1 MTKDGANNGAI
12 DTPPDRE
19 PETTSQPND
28 LFGWFTDG
36 LSALVLF
43 ALMVMTCIDVFGRE
57 LLNAPLNGA
66 TELTQLMMGVI
77 VFAVLPVVSYR
88 EEHITVDLL
97 DKWFPRR
104 LAPSRQVILNLAA
117 GVMMAVVCWRV
128 WIIGEFQMEYGDGT
142 EFLRIPLGPVSYFIA
157 ILSGITS
164 IALFI
169 NVYRH
174 ITGRAEIRSQDPRLN
189 Q

>member
-1 MTKDGANNGAI
+1 MTDDGAGDA
-12 DTPPDRE
+12 PPTNTLKSE
-19 PETTSQPND
+19 SQSDNM
-28 LFGWFTDG
+28 FGWLTDG

-57 LLNAPLNGA
+57 LLNTPLNGA
-66 TELTQLMMGVI
+66 TELTQLMMGAI
-77 VFAVLPVVSYR
+77 VFAVLPIVSFR

-104 LAPSRQVILNLAA
+104 FAPSRQVILNLAA
-117 GVMMAVVCWRV
+117 GIMMAVVCWRV

-142 EFLRIPLGPVSYFIA
+142 EFLRIPLGPVSYFIS

-164 IALFI
+164 VALFI
-169 NVYRH
+169 KMYRH

>member
-1 MTKDGANNGAI
+1 MADKRADGI
-12 DTPPDRE
+12 TPDTTPDPESPPDK
-19 PETTSQPND
+19 
-28 LFGWFTDG
+28 LFGWLSDG

-57 LLNAPLNGA
+57 ILGAPLDGA
-66 TELTQLMMGVI
+66 TELTQLMMGVL
-77 VFAVLPVVSYR
+77 VFAVLPVVSFR

-104 LAPSRQVILNLAA
+104 LAPPRQVVLNLLS

-128 WIIGEFQMEYGDGT
+128 WVIGEFQMEYGDST
-142 EFLRIPLGPVSYFIA
+142 EFLRIPLGPVSYFISVM
-157 ILSGITS
+157 SGIA
-164 IALFI
+164 ALELFA
-169 NVYRH
+169 NVFRH
-174 ITGRAEIRSQDPRLN
+174 LTGRARIRSHDPRLN

>member
-1 MTKDGANNGAI
+1 MEDPVPTGT
-12 DTPPDRE
+12 DTDTEGR
-19 PETTSQPND
+19 PNK
-28 LFGWFTDG
+28 LFGWLTDG
-36 LSALVLF
+36 LSAFVLF

-77 VFAVLPVVSYR
+77 VFAVLPVVSLR

-104 LAPSRQVILNLAA
+104 LAPSRQVMLNLMA
-117 GVMMAVVCWRV
+117 GIMMAVVCWRV
-128 WIIGEFQMEYGDGT
+128 WIIGEFQVEYGDGT
-142 EFLRIPLGPVSYFIA
+142 EFLQIPLGPVSYFIS
-157 ILSGITS
+157 ILSGITA
-164 IALFI
+164 IALFV

-174 ITGRAEIRSQDPRLN
+174 LTGRAEIRSQDPRLN

>member
-1 MTKDGANNGAI
+1 MADNVPPEM
-12 DTPPDRE
+12 DTPSEGR
-19 PETTSQPND
+19 SNRW
-28 LFGWFTDG
+28 FGWLTDG
-36 LSALVLF
+36 LSAFVLF

-57 LLNAPLNGA
+57 ILGAPLDGA

-77 VFAVLPVVSYR
+77 VFAVLPVVSLR

-104 LAPSRQVILNLAA
+104 LAPPRQVLLNFLAA
-117 GVMMAVVCWRV
+117 IMMAVVCWRV
-128 WIIGEFQMEYGDGT
+128 WVIGDFQMDYGDGT

-157 ILSGITS
+157 IMSGITAV
-164 IALFI
+164 ALFLNTI
-169 NVYRH
+169 RH
-174 ITGRAEIRSQDPRLN
+174 ITGKAEIRSQDPRLN